1 MATAATYAAYLA
13 VSVGLTITVGSALS
27 RSGRVF
33 LASVFGGDAGL
44 ARAVNRLLVVGF
56 YLLNLGF
63 VTLTVSTSGQINGA
77 RQAFGVLFSKI
88 GVELLV
94 LGALHLANIV
104 IFTMLGRRQQT
115 RSDPVSGHA
124 PPPPRRTSPPDS
136 PVVPG
141 PGAVTFWRP
150 APGARRGTHSGRAVH

>member
-1 MATAATYAAYLA
+1 MAVAATYAAYLA
-13 VSVGLTITVGSALS
+13 VSVGLTIAVGSALS

-33 LASVFGGDAGL
+33 LTSVFGGDDSL

-63 VTLTVSTSGQINGA
+63 VTLTVRPSGQISTP

-88 GVELLV
+88 GEELLV

-104 IFTMLGRRQQT
+104 LFTRFRRRQQP
-115 RSDPVSGHA
+115 RPGPALSQC
-124 PPPPRRTSPPDS
+124 PPPPRTTARPGR
-136 PVVPG
+136 PVTPG
-141 PGAVTFWRP
+141 PGAATFWRP
-150 APGARRGTHSGRAVH
+150 APDTPPPGPRQAVH

>member
-1 MATAATYAAYLA
+1 MATAATYAAYLV
-13 VSVGLTITVGSALS
+13 VSVGLTIAVGSALS

-104 IFTMLGRRQQT
+104 IFTRFRRRQQT
-115 RSDPVSGHA
+115 RSDPVSGQDA
-124 PPPPRRTSPPDS
+124 PPPRRASPPGNQ
-136 PVVPG
+136 VAPG
-141 PGAVTFWRP
+141 PGTVAFWRP
-150 APGARRGTHSGRAVH
+150 APGTLPGTHSRRAVH

>member
-1 MATAATYAAYLA
+1 MVIAATYGAYLA
-13 VSVGLTITVGSALS
+13 VSIGLTIAVGSALS

-33 LASVFGGDAGL
+33 LTSAFGGDASL

-63 VTLTVSTSGQINGA
+63 VTLTVSTPGQITSP

-88 GVELLV
+88 GIELLV

-104 IFTMLGRRQQT
+104 IFARFRRRQQPG
-115 RSDPVSGHA
+115 SDPVSGQA
-124 PPPPRRTSPPDS
+124 PPPPRPTGRAGS
-136 PVVPG
+136 PVAPG

-150 APGARRGTHSGRAVH
+150 APGSLPATSSRRAVP

>member
-1 MATAATYAAYLA
+1 MAVAATYAAYLA
-13 VSVGLTITVGSALS
+13 VSVGLTIAVGSALS

-33 LASVFGGDAGL
+33 LASVFGGDASL

-63 VTLTVSTSGQINGA
+63 VALTVSTSGQITSP

-94 LGALHLANIV
+94 LGGLHLANIV
-104 IFTMLGRRQQT
+104 LFTRFRRRQQPGP
-115 RSDPVSGHA
+115 DPVSGQA
-124 PPPPRRTSPPDS
+124 TPPPRTTGRPGS
-136 PVVPG
+136 PVAPG
-141 PGAVTFWRP
+141 PVTFWRP
-150 APGARRGTHSGRAVH
+150 APGTPPPGPRQAVH